1 MKEKE
6 LRLALVL
13 FGGVSLAIYQHG
25 INREMLNLIRASRAY
40 HDAPRATEK
49 QHPDHRIHPS
59 PGEAETTLSV
69 YFDLLKTIGSTLDL
83 RVIVDVIAGASAG
96 GINGI
101 TLARALAHDLDI
113 EPLTDMW
120 LEKADM
126 LDLLAPEARA
136 RMWSKWY
143 FWPLLQPLLSWLG
156 REALPP
162 GIANREMRERLS
174 VFMRS
179 RWFKPPLDGPKLTT
193 LLLDG
198 LTAMGTPAQATQSLM
213 PSGTRLDLLVTVT
226 NFHGSERSIFIH
238 DPPLLHEREH
248 RHVLR
253 FSCTHH
259 KSGALDSD
267 FGADNIPTLAFAG
280 RASASYPGAFPPAQ
294 IAEIDRLLAA
304 RQEGWP
310 GRAAFLAESLPPGA
324 TAEDLVL
331 LDGSIL
337 DNKPVMATVE
347 MIRTHSAFREI
358 DRRLVFI
365 DPHPGKSGLGDI
377 ATTSSAVPGFFTTL
391 RGALSDLPRQE
402 PMHDELAEISRY
414 NKQVRRLKAAILTV
428 RPKVAHMIDTATAGG
443 INQSFTVE
451 QLQHWRLTSSNL
463 MADNALVYD
472 QWMRTLIMEGVDFLV
487 AMLCHICGAPPDSP
501 HGIWLQ
507 HAIEA
512 WAHHNGVL
520 CQSYHVPDDAR
531 TTIDMPTFAQ
541 FIIAFGVDYKK
552 RRINFVLHE
561 LNALYSR
568 LEQPGYC
575 TTDAAMLD
583 AIKADIHACLDQL
596 SEQERFT
603 FLDDETTAAVRR
615 MFGTPE
621 TGHPDLATWLD
632 AHNTAISQV
641 IARLGDA
648 SQIASANADMDQ
660 VLTSPRMAAIGAAC
674 RRDMLTGY
682 LGYFYWDILLRP
694 VISALSL
701 RAGPIE
707 EILIDRISPDDSTAL
722 KRDDGR
728 PVLMGGSVA
737 GFGGFLSRTTRENDF
752 LWGRMHAVD
761 RLIDIVA
768 RAADPYHPLPAGL
781 LAGLKKRG
789 FMAVLN
795 AERAHLKTAAD
806 LISSLDTQVS
816 RL

>member
-40 HDAPRATEK
+40 HKAGSPEAK
-49 QHPDHRIHPS
+49 QHPEHQHRPP
-59 PGEAETTLSV
+59 PGEAESTISV
-69 YFDLLKTIGSTLDL
+69 YFDLLKVIGQTLDL

-120 LEKADM
+120 MKEADM
-126 LDLLAPEARA
+126 LNLLAPEAKA
-136 RMWSKWY
+136 RRWSKWY

-162 GIANREMRERLS
+162 GEANQEMRQRLS
-174 VFMRS
+174 VFLRS
-179 RWFKPPLDGPKLTT
+179 RWFKPPLDGPKLST

-198 LTAMGTPAQATQSLM
+198 FAAMGTPADTVQSLM
-213 PSGTRLDLLVTVT
+213 PSGTRLDLIVTVT

-238 DPPLLHEREH
+238 DPPLLREREH
-248 RHVLR
+248 RHLLR
-253 FSCTHH
+253 FCCTHH

-267 FGADNIPTLAFAG
+267 FGRENIATLAFAG

-294 IAEIDRLLAA
+294 VAEIDRLLAA
-304 RQEGWP
+304 RRESWP
-310 GRAAFLAESLPPGA
+310 GRAAFLRDSLPTGA
-324 TAEDLVL
+324 TADELVL

-347 MIRTHSAFREI
+347 TIRTHSAFREV

-377 ATTSSAVPGFFTTL
+377 TATSAAVPGFFTTL

-402 PMHDELAEISRY
+402 PMYDELAEVSRY
-414 NKQVRRLKAAILTV
+414 NKQVRRLKAAILAA
-428 RPKVAHMIDTATAGG
+428 RPQVAQMIDTATDGG
-443 INQSFTVE
+443 IHETFTVA

-463 MADNALVYD
+463 MADNGIVYD
-472 QWMRTLIMEGVDFLV
+472 QWMRMLIMEAVDYLV
-487 AMLCHICGAPPDSP
+487 AMLCHICETPPDSP
-501 HGIWLQ
+501 HANWLQ
-507 HAIEA
+507 NAIEA
-512 WAHHNGVL
+512 WAHRNGVL
-520 CQSYHVPDDAR
+520 CQSYRVPDDVQTNA
-531 TTIDMPTFAQ
+531 DMPAFARV
-541 FIIAFGVDYKK
+541 IIDFGVDYKK

-561 LNALYSR
+561 VNDLYAKLNL
-568 LEQPGYC
+568 PGFC
-575 TTDAAMLD
+575 STEAATLD
-583 AIKADIHACLDQL
+583 RIKTEIHACLDQ
-596 SEQERFT
+596 FAIYDN
-603 FLDDETTAAVRR
+603 LDFIDPETAAVTRQL
-615 MFGTPE
+615 FGTP
-621 TGHPDLATWLD
+621 TSALPDLGPWLEE
-632 AHNTAISQV
+632 HNSAISQLV
-641 IARLGDA
+641 ARLGQVSNISD
-648 SQIASANADMDQ
+648 ANASMDA
-660 VLTSPRMAAIGAAC
+660 VLASPLMSTMGANC
-674 RRDMLTGY
+674 RRDILTGY
-682 LGYFYWDILLRP
+682 LGYFYWDIILRP

-707 EILIDRISPDDSTAL
+707 EILIDRISPDDATTL
-722 KRDDGR
+722 KREDGKA
-728 PVLMGGSVA
+728 VLLGGAFA

-752 LWGRMHAVD
+752 LWGRLHAVD

-768 RAADPYHPLPAGL
+768 RAAADTQPLAPSEIVA
-781 LAGLKKRG
+781 LKKRG
-789 FMAVLN
+789 FAAVLN
-795 AERAHLKTAAD
+795 AERNHLETADD
-806 LISSLDTQVS
+806 LIAMLDAQVD